1 MPAIISYFLSLRKKA
16 LPRGLRRFRYNT
28 SLTGGTVV
36 LLVVILAAILAPL
49 ITSHNPLA
57 LDAYARLKPP
67 SVAHWFGT
75 DHLGRDLYT
84 RTIFGAR
91 LSLEVGSMVMFITV
105 FLGVLFGLMAGYFRA
120 LDMMIMRFMDAV
132 MAFPALLLSIA
143 LMAMLGSSLRNVVIA
158 LAIVFTP
165 RTTRVVRASALALKE
180 SVFVEAARGIGARA
194 PRIILRHIFPN
205 TVAPLL
211 VQATY
216 IFAQSILTEA
226 ALSFLGAGSPP
237 FIPSWGNIMAE
248 GRAYVQSAIWITTF
262 PGIFLILT
270 VLGVNLIG
278 DSLRDILDP
287 KLRGRL

>member
-1 MPAIISYFLSLRKKA
+1 MPAIISYFLSLRKKT

-36 LLVVILAAILAPL
+36 LLIVILAAILAPL

-91 LSLEVGSMVMFITV
+91 LSLEVGIMVMFITV

-143 LMAMLGSSLRNVVIA
+143 LMAMLG
-158 LAIVFTP
+158 
-165 RTTRVVRASALALKE
+165 
-180 SVFVEAARGIGARA
+180 
-194 PRIILRHIFPN
+194 
-205 TVAPLL
+205 
-211 VQATY
+211 
-216 IFAQSILTEA
+216 
-226 ALSFLGAGSPP
+226 GAGSLWGPVIGAAFLVP
-237 FIPSWGNIMAE
+237 LDRFLGSWLGGHKGLVGLDFMIYASLIM
-248 GRAYVQSAIWITTF
+248 VVSANQPRGIW
-262 PGIFLILT
+262 GINEQI
-270 VLGVNLIG
+270 
-278 DSLRDILDP
+278 R
-287 KLRGRL
+287 KK